1 MNDKL
6 KYNAQRAPIS
16 AKEENLRILLVEDEP
31 AAAQML
37 SKGLREEGYAVDLSL
52 DGEDASYRAV
62 VNQYDLIILDV
73 MLPGKDGFLIC
84 KELRAIPL
92 PVPILML
99 TARDAVEDRISG
111 LDFGADDYLTKPFEY
126 REVLARVRALLRR
139 GATSYF
145 EVIEVGDLRIDV
157 KARRVTRSNTPIEL
171 TAKEYVILEYLA
183 RRQGELVTREDLSEH
198 AWDENFDPFSNLI
211 EVYML
216 RLRRKIDAGHDLK
229 LLRTRRGEGYVLTA
243 GPNPIHA

>member
-1 MNDKL
+1 M
-6 KYNAQRAPIS
+6 
-16 AKEENLRILLVEDEP
+16 RILLAEDEP

-37 SKGLREEGYAVDLSL
+37 AKGLREEGYAVDLSL
-52 DGEDASYRAV
+52 DGEDAFYKAG

-73 MLPGKDGFLIC
+73 VLPGKDGFSIC
-84 KELRAIPL
+84 RELRGTGSSI
-92 PVPILML
+92 PILML
-99 TARDAVEDRISG
+99 TARDAVEDRIAG
-111 LDFGADDYLTKPFEY
+111 LDYGADDYITKPFEY

-145 EVIEVGDLRIDV
+145 DVIEVGDLHIDV
-157 KARRVTRSNTPIEL
+157 KARRVTRIGGLIEL
-171 TAKEYVILEYLA
+171 TAKEYAILEYLA

-229 LLRTRRGEGYVLTA
+229 LIRTRRGEGYMLTA
-243 GPNPIHA
+243 GPFAPHV

>member
-1 MNDKL
+1 MLPGLEPTASRTLRIGAFPARKELSRRQPRRPNVHEVRDRFIRIYILVHRNAIMNDDL
-6 KYNAQRAPIS
+6 KYNAQREPIS
-16 AKEENLRILLVEDEP
+16 AKDGNLRILLVEDEP

-84 KELRAIPL
+84 KELREIPL

-99 TARDAVEDRISG
+99 TARDAVEDRIAG
-111 LDFGADDYLTKPFEY
+111 LDLGADDYLTKPFEY

-145 EVIEVGDLRIDV
+145 DVIEVGDLRIDV
-157 KARRVTRSNTPIEL
+157 KARLVTRSG
-171 TAKEYVILEYLA
+171 A
-183 RRQGELVTREDLSEH
+183 
-198 AWDENFDPFSNLI
+198 
-211 EVYML
+211 
-216 RLRRKIDAGHDLK
+216 
-229 LLRTRRGEGYVLTA
+229 
-243 GPNPIHA
+243 